1 MKEKTPL
8 ETACNEI
15 LGEDYGQY
23 YNVLSNI
30 LILNPNLV
38 KENDPRLSAKVTSIL
53 FNEEL
58 KDKVHIICEY
68 LENPELNINFSL
80 TEIDYT
86 KILLEMDPELI
97 NTSEIITFM
106 KHLPDP
112 NYSEIMRKVPIKYG
126 ARLYRSRNDGYT
138 KRRI

>member
-8 ETACNEI
+8 ETACYEVM
-15 LGEDYGQY
+15 GENYGQY

-38 KENDPRLSAKVTSIL
+38 KQNDSRLSAKVTSIL
-53 FNEEL
+53 FDEEL
-58 KDKVHIICEY
+58 IDKVHIICEY
-68 LENPELNINFSL
+68 LENPELNINYSP

-86 KILLEMDPELI
+86 KILLEMDPELN
-97 NTSEIITFM
+97 NTSEIIIFL
-106 KHLPDP
+106 KHLPNP
-112 NYSEIMRKVPIKYG
+112 KYSDIVKKVPIKHELK
-126 ARLYRSRNDGYT
+126 LYRHNEGYV